1 MLKEH
6 DVLRQKY
13 SDNVHLLEEGKR
25 LQKEYNEWLEMK
37 ERQGDLFSESS
48 SETKSES
55 GQQQEEY
62 VIRVKGQ
69 NMEALYQNLTT
80 TAEELKYSLKN
91 ILRKFRFDPTATKTA
106 LGKPVIQQVK
116 AFTINFKVF
125 PRSLYTN
132 KVLPKM

>member
-6 DVLRQKY
+6 CILREKY
-13 SDNVHLLEEGKR
+13 IDNVHLVEEGKR
-25 LQKEYNEWLEMK
+25 LQEEYDEWLEMR

-55 GQQQEEY
+55 GQEEEQF

-69 NMEALYQNLTT
+69 DMETLLQNVAT
-80 TAEELKYSLKN
+80 TANELRYSVRN

-106 LGKPVIQQVK
+106 LGRFICFMT
-116 AFTINFKVF
+116 ALTAI
-125 PRSLYTN
+125 LY
-132 KVLPKM
+132 LC